1 MNKPVWS
8 LNYFRERLAHTEAL
22 PQLVILGLL
31 SGIATALLISLFRL
45 LVDQPLEFILGH
57 AEDFESLPA
66 WLRFTLPVAGS
77 LALLA
82 ILHNIAAA
90 SRKMGVV
97 HVLERMSY
105 HQGHLP
111 LPNMINQLICASI
124 ALVSGHSVGREGPAV
139 HLGAACSSWIGEK
152 MHLPNNSLR
161 LLVGCG
167 TAAAIA
173 AAFNTPLAGVIFA
186 MEVILLEYSAIGFV
200 PIMVA
205 AVTADVT
212 NRLLLGSET
221 VLDVPALT
229 IGSMAEIPY
238 IMLLGFCIG
247 LLAAGFNHILR
258 LTIQLSR
265 YPLSYRLIAAGVITG
280 LVAIPVPQ
288 VMGIGY
294 DTVSDALAGNIAL
307 GGLLLLIVAK
317 WLLTPL
323 IIGLGIPAG
332 FIAPTLFIG
341 AMAGG
346 AMGLIGEV
354 VIEQPISHAGFYAM
368 VGMGAMMGAVLN
380 APLAALTALLE
391 LTGNPNII
399 LPGMIAIVTG
409 NVTVR
414 YLFHLP
420 SMFITVLRAQG
431 LDYRHQPLTQALSR
445 AAVGSLMTKDFIQS
459 TKQVRYDDACNLTR
473 QPERLLID
481 FEGNPVL
488 LSRRDLKQWLKRHP
502 EIEMVDLCEVPAR
515 RDELADI
522 SSRATLKEALDR
534 MNDRSVNTLY
544 VQDNEQKIIG
554 LLGREQL
561 EAYYLQGLKS

>member
-8 LNYFRERLAHTEAL
+8 LDYFRERLAHTEAL

-45 LVDQPLEFILGH
+45 LVDGPLEYFLGH
-57 AEDFESLPA
+57 ADDFESLPG
-66 WLRFTLPVAGS
+66 WVRFMLPVAGS

-82 ILHNIAAA
+82 ILHNLAPVH
-90 SRKMGVV
+90 RKVGVV

-111 LPNMINQLICASI
+111 LPNMLNQLMCASI

-139 HLGAACSSWIGEK
+139 HLGAACSSWLGER

-186 MEVILLEYSAIGFV
+186 MEVVLLEYSAIGFL

-212 NRLLLGSET
+212 NRLLLGSEE
-221 VLDVPALT
+221 VLSVPSLT
-229 IGSMAEIPY
+229 IASLAEIPY
-238 IMLLGFCIG
+238 IVLMGFVIG
-247 LLAAGFNHILR
+247 LLAAGFNHLLR
-258 LTIQLSR
+258 QTVRLAH
-265 YPLSYRLIAAGVITG
+265 YPLSYRLIGAGILTG
-280 LVAIPVPQ
+280 LIAIPVPQ

-307 GGLLLLIVAK
+307 TGLLVLVAAK
-317 WLLTPL
+317 CLLTPV

-346 AMGLIGEV
+346 ALGIIVDLLIDTPV
-354 VIEQPISHAGFYAM
+354 SHAGFYAM
-368 VGMGAMMGAVLN
+368 VGMGAMMAAVLN

-391 LTGNPNII
+391 LTANPNII
-399 LPGMIAIVTG
+399 LPGMIAIVTA

-420 SMFITVLRAQG
+420 SLFITALRAQG
-431 LDYRHQPLTQALSR
+431 LDYRHQPLAQALSK
-445 AAVGSLMTKDFIQS
+445 AAVSSLMKRNFVHSETEVPYAQ
-459 TKQVRYDDACNLTR
+459 ALTMT
-473 QPERLLID
+473 QQNERLLIE
-481 FEGNPVL
+481 FGGNPVL
-488 LSRRDLKQWLKRHP
+488 LSRRDLKQWLRRHP
-502 EIEMVDLCEVPAR
+502 EVELVDLCNVPAR
-515 RDELADI
+515 RFELAAI
-522 SSRATLKEALDR
+522 STRATLKQALDC
-534 MNDRSVNTLY
+534 MNEREVDTLY
-544 VQDNEQKIIG
+544 VEDASHTIVG

-561 EAYYLQGLKS
+561 ERYYLEELK

>member
-8 LNYFRERLAHTEAL
+8 LEYFRERLAHTEAL

-45 LVDQPLEFILGH
+45 LVDGPLEYFLGH
-57 AEDFESLPA
+57 AEDFESLPGWA
-66 WLRFTLPVAGS
+66 RFMLPVTGS

-82 ILHNIAAA
+82 II
-90 SRKMGVV
+90 SRLAPDHRKVGVV

-111 LPNMINQLICASI
+111 LPNMFNQLICASI

-139 HLGAACSSWIGEK
+139 HIGAACSSWIGEK

-186 MEVILLEYSAIGFV
+186 MEVVLLEYSAVGFV

-212 NRLLLGSET
+212 NRLLLGSEA
-221 VLDVPALT
+221 VLAVPPLT
-229 IGSMAEIPY
+229 IGSLAEVPY

-247 LLAAGFNHILR
+247 LLAAGFNHLLR
-258 LTIQLSR
+258 QTVKLAK
-265 YPLSYRLIAAGVITG
+265 YPLSYRLIGAGILTG
-280 LVAIPVPQ
+280 LVALPVPQ

-307 GGLLLLIVAK
+307 GGLIMLVLAK
-317 WLLTPL
+317 WLLTPV

-346 AMGLIGEV
+346 ALGIIGDMLID
-354 VIEQPISHAGFYAM
+354 QPVSHAGFYAM

-399 LPGMIAIVTG
+399 LPGMIAIVTA

-420 SMFITVLRAQG
+420 SLFITALRAQG

-445 AAVGSLMTKDFIQS
+445 AAVGSLMKKDFVQS
-459 TKQVRYDDACNLTR
+459 DSNVSYQQAVELT
-473 QPERLLID
+473 QHHERLLIE
-481 FEGNPVL
+481 FVGNPVL
-488 LSRRDLKQWLKRHP
+488 LSRRDLKQWLKRHDD
-502 EIEMVDLCEVPAR
+502 IEEVDLCRVPAR
-515 RDELADI
+515 RFELAAI
-522 SSRATLKEALDR
+522 SSRATLKQALDC
-534 MNDRSVNTLY
+534 MNDRGVDTLY
-544 VQDNEQKIIG
+544 VEDAAKRIIG
-554 LLGREQL
+554 LLSREQL
-561 EAYYLQGLKS
+561 ERYYLEELK